1 VLTFGAAELAAAAK
15 AARDHPERV
24 VQVILMP
31 RTDPQPL
38 ARATASSGS
47 SAYRQSLQGVMAS
60 AIGRSGLSERLL
72 WQYLRRAVDPLTI
85 LKNNYE
91 TGRLPLLTIPEET
104 ADLDEAEAA
113 LARLSKGA
121 HLIIFFGTGGSGLGG
136 QTLAQMAGWNI
147 PGGGDAYQRQR
158 PRTRFLD
165 NLDGDTLSGA
175 LSDLDFA
182 KTRFVVTS
190 KSGGTT
196 ETLAQA
202 IVAIQAVREA
212 GLEAKI
218 PDLFLGITEPAKKNT
233 KNGLRELF
241 DSLSIPM
248 LEHHTGIGGRF
259 SCLTNVGLMPA
270 MARGLDARAIRAGAR
285 EVINDMIAAKEPKHF
300 APALGAAVA
309 VALAKEKGIHNVVMM
324 PYADR
329 LGRLG
334 DWFVQL
340 WAESLGKNGQGTSP
354 IACLGPLDQHSQ
366 LQLFMDGPREHY
378 ITVLRIGTKGSGPK
392 IDARLAKA
400 AGVGFMGGRHVGDVV
415 AAQAQAI
422 TEALAQARRPVRT
435 LDVETLNEHS
445 IGALLMHLMIET
457 ILAGRMMGIDPFDQP
472 AVELAK
478 VLTRQ
483 HLGGKA

>member
-1 VLTFGAAELAAAAK
+1 
-15 AARDHPERV
+15 
-24 VQVILMP
+24 MP
-31 RTDPQPL
+31 RNDQQQTVLGTEAPP
-38 ARATASSGS
+38 
-47 SAYRQSLQGVMAS
+47 AYRQSLDGVMAS
-60 AIGRSGLSERLL
+60 AIGRNGLSERLV
-72 WQYLRRAVDPLTI
+72 WQYLRRAVDPLAI

-91 TGRLPLLTIPEET
+91 TGRVPLLTIPEET
-104 ADLDEAEAA
+104 ADIDEAQAA

-121 HLIIFFGTGGSGLGG
+121 RLIIFFGTGGSGLGG
-136 QTLAQMAGWNI
+136 QTLAQIAGWNI

-165 NLDGDTLSGA
+165 NLDGATLTGA

-182 KTRFVVTS
+182 RTRFVVTS

-196 ETLAQA
+196 ETLAQ
-202 IVAIQAVREA
+202 VVCAIQAVREA
-212 GLEAKI
+212 GLADRI
-218 PDLFLGITEPAKKNT
+218 PALFLGITEPAKKGK
-233 KNGLRELF
+233 KNGLRDLF
-241 DSLSIPM
+241 ESLSIPM
-248 LEHHTGIGGRF
+248 LDHHSGIGGRF
-259 SCLTNVGLMPA
+259 SCLTNVGLLPA

-285 EVINDMIAAKEPKHF
+285 EVVTAMMAAKEPRHF
-300 APALGAAVA
+300 APAVGAAVA
-309 VALAKEKGIHNVVMM
+309 LALAREKGIRNLVMM

-334 DWFVQL
+334 HWFVQL
-340 WAESLGKNGQGTSP
+340 WAESLGKEGQGTSP

-378 ITVLRIGTKGSGPK
+378 ITVVRVTTKGSGPK
-392 IDARLAKA
+392 LDARLAAA
-400 AGVGFMGGRHVGDVV
+400 AGAGYMGGRHVGDVV

-422 TEALAQARRPVRT
+422 TEALAEARRPVRT
-435 LDVETLNEHS
+435 FDLETLDERS
-445 IGALLMHLMIET
+445 VGALLMHLMIET

-478 VLTRQ
+478 VLTRR